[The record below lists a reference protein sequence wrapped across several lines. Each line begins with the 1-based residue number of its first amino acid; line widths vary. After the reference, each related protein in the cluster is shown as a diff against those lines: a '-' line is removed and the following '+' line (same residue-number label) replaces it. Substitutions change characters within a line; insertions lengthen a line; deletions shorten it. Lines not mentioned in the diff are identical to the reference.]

1 MPDSISQ
8 ERMRQRVFRF
18 VLFLFFF
25 VFFVLLLFACSLF
38 QLGITLLG
46 SFVFACCVVFN
57 QKCSKFTQYN
67 LFEGCCKWIL
77 RQLWI
82 QVTDYSLS
90 GLTWHIRLRTVIS
103 HLSVSRIV
111 DFGRVIFPIA
121 FIFLLFFMIVCW
133 LIFVFWFVFISLGS
147 SLNN

>member
-1 MPDSISQ
+1 MPDSISH
-8 ERMRQRVFRF
+8 ERMRQGVFRF

-25 VFFVLLLFACSLF
+25 VYFVLLLFACSLF